1 MSKNWS
7 IFQFFRRKKKIFG
20 RMLYVQRS
28 LKDHDFGNP
37 HETPPEAYSL
47 KTSSHLDNSVVKR

>member
-1 MSKNWS
+1 
-7 IFQFFRRKKKIFG
+7 
-20 RMLYVQRS
+20 MLDAPRS
-28 LKDHDFGNP
+28 FKDHDFGTP